1 MPVPVDLNKLCAA
14 AKYDIV
20 KKAAYDKLAEK
31 VSNID
36 ISRFVVKTKY
46 DTDKSDLENK
56 IPHTS
61 RLVKKAD
68 YNTKITKTEN
78 RRLSISGLAIN
89 SALTAVED
97 KIPNINSLVKNKQI
111 ITQKL
116 LKLEKTT

>member
-1 MPVPVDLNKLCAA
+1 MPVPVDLNKLRAA

-36 ISRFVVKTKY
+36 ISRFVVKTKF

-61 RLVKKAD
+61 RLVKNAD

-78 RRLSISGLAIN
+78 RILSISGLVIN

-97 KIPNINSLVKNKQI
+97 KIPNINSLVKNNQI

>member
-1 MPVPVDLNKLCAA
+1 MTVPVDLNKLCAA

-61 RLVKKAD
+61 RIVKNAD

-78 RRLSISGLAIN
+78 RILSISGLAIN

-97 KIPNINSLVKNKQI
+97 KIPNINSLVKNNQI
-111 ITQKL
+111 IAQKL